1 MEGYDNVT
9 LAQVRTQLKEERYYM
24 KVDGYSESSCHIEYA
39 DGHVVSW
46 AFDEFVDPSEISLQN
61 IVHFVGVWDSDAWEY
76 SRMVA

>member
-1 MEGYDNVT
+1 MEGYENVT
-9 LAQVRTQLKEERYYM
+9 LAQVRKQLREERYCM
-24 KVDGYSESSCHIEYA
+24 EVDGCSDSSCHIEYA

-46 AFDEFVDPSEISLQN
+46 AFEEFVDPSEISLQN

>member
-1 MEGYDNVT
+1 MEGYENVT
-9 LAQVRTQLKEERYYM
+9 LAQVRTQLKEERYCM
-24 KVDGYSESSCHIEYA
+24 KDDGYSESSCHIEYA

-76 SRMVA
+76 NRMVA

>member
-1 MEGYDNVT
+1 MEGYENVT
-9 LAQVRTQLKEERYYM
+9 LAQVRTQLKEERDCM

-61 IVHFVGVWDSDAWEY
+61 IVRFVGVWDSDAWEY
-76 SRMVA
+76 NRMVA